1 MSKPQFI
8 TFTAS
13 IDAYVTDNRVRQFD
27 RAMRKG
33 DHVEALDNISISA
46 QDMTTVGGPWIK
58 IGTAEITVT
67 MLPNFDLRHEQIKIL
82 EAALQQDR
90 AESHARQTAMLGEIN
105 KLRAI
110 ENSGSAS

>member
-13 IDAYVTDNRVRQFD
+13 IDAYVPRYLVQEFD

-33 DHVEALDNISISA
+33 DHVEALDSIFTSV
-46 QDMTTVGGPWIK
+46 QDMTTASNPWIK

-105 KLRAI
+105 KLKAI